1 MGESGD
7 AGLGPRWP
15 EELSSVAAELD
26 ALFRHNPYLG
36 SIGAE
41 VDDWGL
47 GWART
52 RLIPRDE
59 GANIMGTVHG
69 GIVVGLADAAFEIA
83 CNSYGRRCVAIDI
96 NAHFLA
102 ASEIGE
108 ALVAETR
115 EVARSARI
123 ASYRIDVSKEGSGA
137 DPVVSML
144 ALAYR
149 TEGWH
154 LGAERYPDDWRNR
167 Y

>member
-1 MGESGD
+1 MRESGD
-7 AGLGPRWP
+7 TGLGPRWP
-15 EELSSVAAELD
+15 EALSSVAAELD
-26 ALFRHNPYLG
+26 ALFRRNPYLR
-36 SIGAE
+36 SLGAE

-52 RLIPRDE
+52 RVIPKGE

-102 ASEIGE
+102 VSEVGE
-108 ALVAETR
+108 PLVAETR

-137 DPVVSML
+137 DPVVSMH